1 MWLITNG
8 LDVGATTIIGDAVTD
23 YLTEAKYRRQA
34 NAEKTYAK
42 FNFIGIVDQK
52 LLKYLN
58 KITESSRVS
67 LLWSMLFG

>member
-8 LDVGATTIIGDAVTD
+8 LDVGATTIIGDAVTNFI
-23 YLTEAKYRRQA
+23 TEAKYKRQT
-34 NAEKTYAK
+34 NLEKTYSK

-58 KITESSRVS
+58 KITESNRVC
-67 LLWSMLFG
+67 FE